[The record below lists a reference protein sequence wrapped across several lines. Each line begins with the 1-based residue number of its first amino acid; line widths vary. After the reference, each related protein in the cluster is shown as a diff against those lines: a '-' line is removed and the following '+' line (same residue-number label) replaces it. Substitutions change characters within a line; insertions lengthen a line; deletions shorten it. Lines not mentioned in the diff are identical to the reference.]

1 MRAAMIMLAL
11 AMCATAAPAGP
22 SQTGAVQVPR
32 TPKPLE
38 SRSPDDCPRATS
50 YFAGSGSSYRG
61 DRIAPQKLAELPP
74 AVGFMAVYRTQD
86 GCADPMTVVEY
97 RTGRRP

>member
-22 SQTGAVQVPR
+22 AQTGAVQVPQV
-32 TPKPLE
+32 
-38 SRSPDDCPRATS
+38 SRPFASPSPDKCPRATD

-61 DRIAPQKLAELPP
+61 DRIIPKKLAELPP
-74 AVGFMAVYRTQD
+74 AVGYMAVYRTRD
-86 GCADPMTVVEY
+86 GCEDPMTVVEY